1 LDERNTLGLAFAKDG
16 ESGSQKGGRNKMV
29 KTDRESGQ
37 SILIIALVVMVLLAL
52 VALVVDVGNAYAH
65 RRMVQNAVD
74 AAALAGARMLAFRGS
89 TEPLQPVSHNEVWV
103 AVKTYA
109 ELNGL
114 VQDDVRPELVL
125 ADGTRIALLTDAY
138 SEVPRETVGVW
149 VEGDLPFNTYFAH
162 LLGFPTMQ
170 VTADAA
176 AYHITGPC
184 NRDDCIFPIIVSDTL
199 FADEPGDAPVIGKT
213 YVLWQQTLVAPG
225 SFGWIYWVDE
235 YGTMRGDPPQ
245 GPEVTSLEPNLI
257 DNCRSGAW
265 ASGDKVHGDVG
276 VNFQPVL
283 DILDDYVTS
292 GITVTIPFYSEVE
305 QEGNNGLF
313 TISGFG
319 VFELLCAHSSRAHY
333 SESCEDP
340 DVLDELEALGFPLP
354 HKDNNKYLVGRFQ
367 KGYFPE
373 GFEDGCV
380 DTGVSGVSLR
390 PPKSLWMPEW
400 REDE

>member
-1 LDERNTLGLAFAKDG
+1 MCKA
-16 ESGSQKGGRNKMV
+16 
-29 KTDRESGQ
+29 DRESGQ
-37 SILIIALVVMVLLAL
+37 SILIIAIVVMVLLAL

-74 AAALAGARMLAFRGS
+74 AAALAGARMLAFRGA
-89 TEPLQPVSHNEVWV
+89 TEPLEPVSHYEVAL
-103 AVKTYA
+103 AVYTYA
-109 ELNGL
+109 KENGL
-114 VQDDVRPELVL
+114 VQEDVRPELVL
-125 ADGTRIALLTDAY
+125 DNGTRTPLLPQSYA
-138 SEVPRETVGVW
+138 EVPRTAVGVW

-184 NRDDCIFPIIVSDTL
+184 SKDDCIFPIIV
-199 FADEPGDAPVIGKT
+199 DESVFPVDAEGKPKPELEKA
-213 YVLWQQTLVAPG
+213 YVLWEQSLKAPG
-225 SFGWIYWVDE
+225 NFGWIYWVDE
-235 YGTMRGDPPQ
+235 DGDMRGDPPQ

-257 DNCRSGAW
+257 DNCRSGYW
-265 ASGDKVHGDVG
+265 ESGNKVHGDVG

-283 DILDDYVTS
+283 DILDDYITRH
-292 GITVTIPFYSEVE
+292 ITVTIPFYSEVGLT
-305 QEGNNGLF
+305 GNNGLF

-354 HKDNNKYLVGRFQ
+354 HKDNNKYLVGRF
-367 KGYFPE
+367 KEGYFPE
-373 GFEDGCV
+373 GFEDGCA
-380 DTGVSGVSLR
+380 DTGVSGVSFR